1 MPFSSGPS
9 SSPAKERWVT
19 RNQTMWF
26 RPTTSKRSPSPSP
39 CTHSLN
45 PSECSAV
52 QCNGTHHLHLDGM
65 AVSRWNGGFT
75 MERRFHD
82 GTAVSRWNG
91 GFTIERRFRDA
102 KPPHLD
108 GLQRTS
114 SAHWTVCGLSR
125 ARECVDGNATQ
136 RNGIARARLER
147 VRCAAAARLHL
158 DQLVRRRHL
167 RHRAASSRRRDAH
180 GRASISTSSCD
191 RRHL

>member
-1 MPFSSGPS
+1 MKRAVFFWPIIITRERTVGHPKPDHVVPPYDEQTLTITITLHSLSEPFRMQCSAMQWNAP
-9 SSPAKERWVT
+9 
-19 RNQTMWF
+19 
-26 RPTTSKRSPSPSP
+26 PSP
-39 CTHSLN
+39 
-45 PSECSAV
+45 
-52 QCNGTHHLHLDGM
+52 
-65 AVSRWNGGFT
+65 RWNGGFT
-75 MERRFHD
+75 M
-82 GTAVSRWNG
+82 
-91 GFTIERRFRDA
+91 ERRFRDA

-191 RRHL
+191 HRHL